1 MSKPPL
7 NLDDVDWD
15 DDEDPPPPPEEP
27 EPEIVSNRGKLQDR
41 VNPLQV
47 RRRELWLLCTSRTR
61 REARAQKG
69 GLRTAARQLA
79 RAPLSFLF
87 VFLPPLLGVAA
98 AACGSARVAAVARL

>member
-1 MSKPPL
+1 MSQPPL

-47 RRRELWLLCTSRTR
+47 RLPRSRCTSR
-61 REARAQKG
+61 AAAD
-69 GLRTAARQLA
+69 AARGP
-79 RAPLSFLF
+79 RA
-87 VFLPPLLGVAA
+87 
-98 AACGSARVAAVARL
+98 